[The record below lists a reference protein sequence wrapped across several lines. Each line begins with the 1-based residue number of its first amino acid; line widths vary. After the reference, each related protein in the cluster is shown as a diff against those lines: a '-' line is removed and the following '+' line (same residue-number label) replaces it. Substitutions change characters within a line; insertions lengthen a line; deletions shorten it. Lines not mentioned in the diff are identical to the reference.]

1 MKKILFGIVLLFAVS
16 AISIEPVSA
25 GFLKDLFK
33 AATDDDC
40 GMFSVENMVQD
51 MLGSSGKDDTVFSG
65 PGLKQGAKIVKC
77 RLDKGVS
84 KEKDL
89 KKLIANWSNFLMSIT
104 ATLAVVAL
112 IWAGFLYIT
121 AGGEDG
127 QQEKAKK
134 IIIFVA
140 VGIILILGA
149 YAIVNT
155 VMKVRFGESGAWTEE
170 VQEEKSE
177 DPPGYPDPTPPD
189 DFDLDSE

>member
-16 AISIEPVSA
+16 AISVESA
-25 GFLKDLFK
+25 SASFLKDLWG

-40 GMFSVENMVQD
+40 GTFSVENIVDEMFETP
-51 MLGSSGKDDTVFSG
+51 GENDTVFSG
-65 PGLKQGAKIVKC
+65 PGLEKGAKIVKC

-89 KKLIANWSNFLMSIT
+89 KKLIASWSNFLMSIT

-127 QQEKAKK
+127 NMEKAKK

-140 VGIILILGA
+140 IGIVLILGS

-155 VMKVRFGESGAWTEE
+155 VMKARFGESGAWSEYEE
-170 VQEEKSE
+170 QQPSPYV
-177 DPPGYPDPTPPD
+177 PDGF
-189 DFDLDSE
+189 DFEPEPEPAG